1 MPTRSRARGSRDDAA
16 ASQGE
21 AAARGEAGG
30 DYARAV
36 MPADAGPA
44 LFSRGRSGERRA

>member
-16 ASQGE
+16 ASQGGR
-21 AAARGEAGG
+21 ARGEAGG